1 MGDCVGLDSVQEAA
15 VNHYS
20 GPAMI
25 LAGPGSG
32 KTTVITHRIRN
43 LIENHNVPPER
54 IMVITFTKLACI
66 QMRERFLK
74 LHGQESTSVM
84 FGTFHAV
91 FFMILK
97 SVYNY
102 NSGSIIKLK
111 SQRQFVKMQLLCTQS
126 IVYDESSVI
135 SDILSEIAK
144 VKSNIANTDFGT
156 YIPSS
161 CEKNVFMQ
169 IYNEYANFLKAQ
181 RMIDFEDMLIKT
193 YEVLKNNEQILML
206 WQNKYDFILI
216 DEFQDASSIQFEIMK
231 MLSDI
236 HKNIFVVGDD
246 DQSIYGFRG
255 AAPKVMKSFAESY
268 KDCDIYKLNV
278 NYRSAGNIVYAAKRL
293 IDCNK
298 DRFYKA
304 LMPYSDLGCDVEYHT
319 FDNQLSQ
326 NSFLADY
333 ICGSDCH
340 TAVLTRTNTDSL
352 DLVCLLKEKGIDTVF
367 NGQIANFYSHWII
380 EDIISYI
387 SIALGDNKREYFLRI
402 INKPMRYVNRSF
414 FIESFVDVE
423 NVVSQMQQL
432 NQIQLISVF
441 KEFLCHIKIIK
452 NLNPFAG
459 INYIRKAVGYD
470 RYLKEHAEE
479 QNVKVQDFYSVLDRF
494 QSLSL
499 KFDTYEQWLKYIK
512 MCRNMDNEDKK
523 SKYDRQRQKSRV
535 SFCTMHSSKGLEFD
549 TVIIPDVNEGIIP
562 NSKALTDD
570 SIEEERRLFYVAV
583 TRAKKKL
590 IICCVKEKSNKTMQ
604 PSRFIRELHGMRN

>member
-1 MGDCVGLDSVQEAA
+1 MGLDSVQEAA
-15 VNHYS
+15 VNHYR

-43 LIENHNVPPER
+43 LIEKHNVPPER

-102 NSGSIIKLK
+102 NSGSIIKFK

-144 VKSNIANTDFGT
+144 VKSNIANTDFDT

-255 AAPKVMKSFAESY
+255 AAPKVMKGFAESY

-278 NYRSAGNIVYAAKRL
+278 NYRSAGK
-293 IDCNK
+293 K
-298 DRFYKA
+298 
-304 LMPYSDLGCDVEYHT
+304 
-319 FDNQLSQ
+319 
-326 NSFLADY
+326 
-333 ICGSDCH
+333 
-340 TAVLTRTNTDSL
+340 
-352 DLVCLLKEKGIDTVF
+352 
-367 NGQIANFYSHWII
+367 
-380 EDIISYI
+380 
-387 SIALGDNKREYFLRI
+387 
-402 INKPMRYVNRSF
+402 IN
-414 FIESFVDVE
+414 
-423 NVVSQMQQL
+423 
-432 NQIQLISVF
+432 
-441 KEFLCHIKIIK
+441 
-452 NLNPFAG
+452 
-459 INYIRKAVGYD
+459 
-470 RYLKEHAEE
+470 
-479 QNVKVQDFYSVLDRF
+479 
-494 QSLSL
+494 
-499 KFDTYEQWLKYIK
+499 
-512 MCRNMDNEDKK
+512 
-523 SKYDRQRQKSRV
+523 
-535 SFCTMHSSKGLEFD
+535 
-549 TVIIPDVNEGIIP
+549 
-562 NSKALTDD
+562 
-570 SIEEERRLFYVAV
+570 
-583 TRAKKKL
+583 
-590 IICCVKEKSNKTMQ
+590 
-604 PSRFIRELHGMRN
+604 

>member
-1 MGDCVGLDSVQEAA
+1 
-15 VNHYS
+15 
-20 GPAMI
+20 MI

-43 LIENHNVPPER
+43 LIEKHNVPPER

-144 VKSNIANTDFGT
+144 VKSNIANTDFDT

-216 DEFQDASSIQFEIMK
+216 DEFQDASFIQFEIMK

-255 AAPKVMKSFAESY
+255 AAPKVMKSFA
-268 KDCDIYKLNV
+268 KK
-278 NYRSAGNIVYAAKRL
+278 
-293 IDCNK
+293 
-298 DRFYKA
+298 
-304 LMPYSDLGCDVEYHT
+304 
-319 FDNQLSQ
+319 SQ
-326 NSFLADY
+326 N
-333 ICGSDCH
+333 
-340 TAVLTRTNTDSL
+340 
-352 DLVCLLKEKGIDTVF
+352 
-367 NGQIANFYSHWII
+367 
-380 EDIISYI
+380 
-387 SIALGDNKREYFLRI
+387 
-402 INKPMRYVNRSF
+402 
-414 FIESFVDVE
+414 
-423 NVVSQMQQL
+423 
-432 NQIQLISVF
+432 
-441 KEFLCHIKIIK
+441 
-452 NLNPFAG
+452 
-459 INYIRKAVGYD
+459 
-470 RYLKEHAEE
+470 
-479 QNVKVQDFYSVLDRF
+479 
-494 QSLSL
+494 
-499 KFDTYEQWLKYIK
+499 
-512 MCRNMDNEDKK
+512 
-523 SKYDRQRQKSRV
+523 
-535 SFCTMHSSKGLEFD
+535 
-549 TVIIPDVNEGIIP
+549 TVIFT
-562 NSKALTDD
+562 S
-570 SIEEERRLFYVAV
+570 S
-583 TRAKKKL
+583 
-590 IICCVKEKSNKTMQ
+590 M
-604 PSRFIRELHGMRN
+604 

>member
-1 MGDCVGLDSVQEAA
+1 MGLDSVQEAA
-15 VNHYS
+15 VNHYR

-43 LIENHNVPPER
+43 LIEKHNVPPER

-102 NSGSIIKLK
+102 NSGSIIKFK

-144 VKSNIANTDFGT
+144 VKSNIANTDFDT

-255 AAPKVMKSFAESY
+255 AAPKVMKGFAESY

-326 NSFLADY
+326 NNFLADY
-333 ICGSDCH
+333 ICSSDCQ
-340 TAVLTRTNTDSL
+340 TAVLTRTNTASL
-352 DLVCLLKEKGIDTVF
+352 DLVCLLKKKGIDTVF

-459 INYIRKAVGYD
+459 INYIRKSVGYD

-523 SKYDRQRQKSRV
+523 SKYDRQRQESRV

-570 SIEEERRLFYVAV
+570 SIEEDRRLFYVAV